1 MKIAKYSFLFIM
13 IMVLTWSCISKEK
26 AGNLNNGAKSRAP
39 IMVKTDTLKL
49 ALERNVNFF
58 ADSLLKTNRSVVKAY
73 MAKYQTD
80 SCGIIVY
87 QDSILKAGFEGVKA
101 IKGIRD
107 NEAIDSVFVM
117 PPLNHCDN
125 GQSYCFYDKTLPRLN
140 TDSYCCQP
148 DNLFV
153 ISDIDEDGIKE
164 IGIYY
169 SSCASRYKVLKIFS
183 LKNGEWEQIGDSDFD
198 IFTQDPSKAKF
209 DQLVKKISKGKFK
222 ICNFLD
228 GKTSWQT
235 ISMK

>member
-1 MKIAKYSFLFIM
+1 MLKYILLLITVM
-13 IMVLTWSCISKEK
+13 IFTCSCI
-26 AGNLNNGAKSRAP
+26 NNKKSDAP
-39 IMVKTDTLKL
+39 QNSPKLANTAKTDTLKI
-49 ALERNVNFF
+49 ALEQNESFF
-58 ADSLLKTNRSVVKAY
+58 ADSLLKTGRAVMKTY

-87 QDSILKAGFEGVKA
+87 KDSILKAGFEGVKE
-101 IKGIRD
+101 IKGIRE
-107 NEAIDSVFVM
+107 NEVTDSVFVM
-117 PPLNHCDN
+117 PPFNHCDD
-125 GQSYCFYDKTLPRLN
+125 GQSYCFYNKTLPRLY
-140 TDSYCCQP
+140 TGSYCCHP

-153 ISDIDEDGIKE
+153 VGDIDEDGVKE

-183 LKNGEWEQIGDSDFD
+183 LKNGLWEQIGDSDFD
-198 IFTQDPSKAKF
+198 IFTQDPSKVKF
-209 DQLVKKISKGKFK
+209 DQLVKKISKGKFT